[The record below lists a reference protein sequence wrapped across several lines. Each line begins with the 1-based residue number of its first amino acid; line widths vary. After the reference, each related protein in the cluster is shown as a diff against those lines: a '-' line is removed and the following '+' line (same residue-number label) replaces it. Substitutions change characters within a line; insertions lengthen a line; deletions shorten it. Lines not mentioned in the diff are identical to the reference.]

1 MATGFILVGS
11 TEGVEKELGSTK
23 QLLESLGV
31 QISVVNY
38 HDVAVLAAD
47 DAGGVC
53 YVKGERRSLPDFVLV
68 VALGERDDYDFRAT
82 LRMFETR
89 GVVVVNTADAVD
101 KAGDKL
107 YSFLF
112 AKQAVPEIKIPKTL
126 LVTST
131 TTPDDVERL
140 IGLPVVL
147 KVMNGVQGKG
157 VELVRTKDELRA
169 MLSMLTAAP
178 FGDHIIAQQAIMSSA
193 GKDIRVVVAGGEVLH
208 SFVRSNDGEFK
219 SNLHQGGHIETFE
232 PPADLVDMS
241 IRLADALG
249 LKLGSIDYLFGE
261 NEGEFW
267 LCEVNSTPGIAYL
280 FAAQETGDTALLKKF
295 MAMPGRLLAR
305 EGVKI

>member
-1 MATGFILVGS
+1 
-11 TEGVEKELGSTK
+11 
-23 QLLESLGV
+23 
-31 QISVVNY
+31 
-38 HDVAVLAAD
+38 
-47 DAGGVC
+47 
-53 YVKGERRSLPDFVLV
+53 
-68 VALGERDDYDFRAT
+68 
-82 LRMFETR
+82 
-89 GVVVVNTADAVD
+89 
-101 KAGDKL
+101 
-107 YSFLF
+107 
-112 AKQAVPEIKIPKTL
+112 
-126 LVTST
+126 
-131 TTPDDVERL
+131 
-140 IGLPVVL
+140 VL